1 MRLRHPSVMAVA
13 AVATLALS
21 ACSAGDLSSS
31 DSDSG
36 GGSKVSLTYS
46 VGNSEASVRSAEQV
60 TKDFM
65 AKNPDI
71 TVKIEPR
78 PEGGEGDNLVKTRLS
93 TGEMSEVFGYNTGSL
108 FQQIAP
114 EKNLTPL
121 DDQPWVGELDENF
134 K

>member
-1 MRLRHPSVMAVA
+1 
-13 AVATLALS
+13 S
-21 ACSAGDLSSS
+21 ACSAGDLGSSNG
-31 DSDSG
+31 DSG
-36 GGSKVSLTYS
+36 GGKVELTYS
-46 VGNSEASVRSAEQV
+46 VGNSEASVRSAEQG
-60 TKDFM
+60 TKAFM

-114 EKNLTPL
+114 EKTLTPL

-134 K
+134 KKTGTRGGKGHGAAGGGGV